1 MDKLKEVKEV
11 NNSDLA
17 NGEEIKLNLNEVKVN
32 AEENTNDNIKL
43 TEEKEKEKPKEKE
56 SIVTILENLELIKD
70 PAKKADEKCKIMP
83 TEYGYKYNGPE
94 PTRYGDWD
102 IKGKCVDF

>member
-1 MDKLKEVKEV
+1 MDKLKEENILEKPKE
-11 NNSDLA
+11 
-17 NGEEIKLNLNEVKVN
+17 EEIKINLNLNEAKVIV
-32 AEENTNDNIKL
+32 EENTKL
-43 TEEKEKEKPKEKE
+43 NEVKELPKED
-56 SIVTILENLELIKD
+56 IVMKLDNLELIKD

>member
-1 MDKLKEVKEV
+1 
-11 NNSDLA
+11 
-17 NGEEIKLNLNEVKVN
+17 
-32 AEENTNDNIKL
+32 
-43 TEEKEKEKPKEKE
+43 
-56 SIVTILENLELIKD
+56 
-70 PAKKADEKCKIMP
+70 MP

>member
-1 MDKLKEVKEV
+1 MDKLKEENILEKPKE
-11 NNSDLA
+11 
-17 NGEEIKLNLNEVKVN
+17 EEIKINLNLNEAKVIVK
-32 AEENTNDNIKL
+32 ENTKL
-43 TEEKEKEKPKEKE
+43 NEVKELPKED
-56 SIVTILENLELIKD
+56 IVMKLENLELIKD

-83 TEYGYKYNGPE
+83 TEYGYKYNGHE

>member
-1 MDKLKEVKEV
+1 MDKKQEELNVEKKSKEAE
-11 NNSDLA
+11 
-17 NGEEIKLNLNEVKVN
+17 EVKVETKE
-32 AEENTNDNIKL
+32 A
-43 TEEKEKEKPKEKE
+43 EKEKKLDD
-56 SIVTILENLELIKD
+56 IVTKLENLEKIEN

-102 IKGKCVDF
+102 VKGKCVDFWFRIIIFS